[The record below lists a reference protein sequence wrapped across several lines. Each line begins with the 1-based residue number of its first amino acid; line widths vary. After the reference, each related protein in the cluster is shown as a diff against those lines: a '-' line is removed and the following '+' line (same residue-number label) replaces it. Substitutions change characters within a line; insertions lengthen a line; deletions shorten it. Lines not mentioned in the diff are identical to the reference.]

1 CTWMAMMR
9 PSLRPVT
16 LTPVTTVAVD
26 RAAAAPRP
34 AATPPR
40 GAAQRPGWASWAPW
54 AVPLLATRRGRVR
67 RCAEAQE
74 AQEAQAQEEVAM
86 EVKDVELEE
95 EEAGCGGYLR
105 RLMLEAPAKRKLRE
119 RRMPFDPKAE
129 PGAMEPLGYFD
140 PLGLCPPGD
149 EGKFKQLRAAEL
161 KHGRVAMLA
170 SVGLLAQCYIRLPF
184 LGLKDSPAGY
194 QAALLVPSLWMF
206 GLVVIT
212 AMLFEW
218 LWWKEDPWKE
228 PGNFGDP
235 LGLNM
240 YDRDMRNRELN
251 NGRFAMFA
259 TSGILAAEL
268 YTGQNAAQQLGLQ

>member
-1 CTWMAMMR
+1 MMR

-105 RLMLEAPAKRKLRE
+105 RLVLEDGTYL
-119 RRMPFDPKAE
+119 FQ
-129 PGAMEPLGYFD
+129 
-140 PLGLCPPGD
+140 LCCIC
-149 EGKFKQLRAAEL
+149 RAVEN
-161 KHGRVAMLA
+161 
-170 SVGLLAQCYIRLPF
+170 C
-184 LGLKDSPAGY
+184 
-194 QAALLVPSLWMF
+194 
-206 GLVVIT
+206 
-212 AMLFEW
+212 
-218 LWWKEDPWKE
+218 
-228 PGNFGDP
+228 N
-235 LGLNM
+235 
-240 YDRDMRNRELN
+240 
-251 NGRFAMFA
+251 
-259 TSGILAAEL
+259 IL
-268 YTGQNAAQQLGLQ
+268 

>member
-1 CTWMAMMR
+1 MMR

-16 LTPVTTVAVD
+16 LLTPVTTVAVD

-105 RLMLEAPAKRKLRE
+105 RLVLEDGTYL
-119 RRMPFDPKAE
+119 FQ
-129 PGAMEPLGYFD
+129 
-140 PLGLCPPGD
+140 LCCIC
-149 EGKFKQLRAAEL
+149 RAVEN
-161 KHGRVAMLA
+161 
-170 SVGLLAQCYIRLPF
+170 C
-184 LGLKDSPAGY
+184 
-194 QAALLVPSLWMF
+194 
-206 GLVVIT
+206 
-212 AMLFEW
+212 
-218 LWWKEDPWKE
+218 
-228 PGNFGDP
+228 N
-235 LGLNM
+235 
-240 YDRDMRNRELN
+240 
-251 NGRFAMFA
+251 
-259 TSGILAAEL
+259 IL
-268 YTGQNAAQQLGLQ
+268 

>member
-1 CTWMAMMR
+1 MMR

-16 LTPVTTVAVD
+16 LLTPVTTVAVD

-105 RLMLEAPAKRKLRE
+105 RLMLEDGTYL
-119 RRMPFDPKAE
+119 FQ
-129 PGAMEPLGYFD
+129 
-140 PLGLCPPGD
+140 LCCIC
-149 EGKFKQLRAAEL
+149 RAVEN
-161 KHGRVAMLA
+161 
-170 SVGLLAQCYIRLPF
+170 C
-184 LGLKDSPAGY
+184 
-194 QAALLVPSLWMF
+194 
-206 GLVVIT
+206 
-212 AMLFEW
+212 
-218 LWWKEDPWKE
+218 
-228 PGNFGDP
+228 N
-235 LGLNM
+235 
-240 YDRDMRNRELN
+240 
-251 NGRFAMFA
+251 
-259 TSGILAAEL
+259 IL
-268 YTGQNAAQQLGLQ
+268 